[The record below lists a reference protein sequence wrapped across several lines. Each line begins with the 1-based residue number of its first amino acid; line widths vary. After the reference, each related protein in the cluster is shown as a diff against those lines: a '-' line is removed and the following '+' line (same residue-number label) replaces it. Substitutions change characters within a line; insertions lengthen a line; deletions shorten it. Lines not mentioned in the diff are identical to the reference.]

1 MEEWG
6 KQCNKEKKMSSGEII
21 ESKNLKIS
29 MDEKSQGNINLD
41 FNGEMTIY
49 SVDKIKNVIL
59 DKMADAES
67 IEADL
72 SEVSRIDTS
81 VFQLLIKA
89 QIEAEETDKSF
100 KIVNPSK
107 ETKRIFNLYGET
119 L

>member
-1 MEEWG
+1 
-6 KQCNKEKKMSSGEII
+6 MSTGEVV
-21 ESKNLKIS
+21 EGKNLKIRI
-29 MDEKSQGNINLD
+29 DEKSHGNIHLD
-41 FNGEMTIY
+41 FDGEMTIY

-81 VFQLLIKA
+81 VFQLFLKA
-89 QIEAEETDKSF
+89 QIEAEEMDKSF
-100 KIVNPSK
+100 KIVNPSR
-107 ETKRIFNLYGET
+107 ETRRIFNLYGET